1 MLADMRPSGTP
12 QQLEKRRRLAIQM
25 LKAGKTP
32 AAVARAVS
40 ASRSSVQRWQALY
53 RQAGAKGLNPK
64 PIPGRPPGLSA
75 KQKVRLER
83 LLLKGAVDAG
93 YATELWTLD
102 RITQQMWKQF
112 GLRYHPGHVWRVLR
126 SMGWSSQK
134 PERRPIQRDE
144 AAIRHW
150 RRYRWPW
157 IKKG

>member
-1 MLADMRPSGTP
+1 MRPSGTP
-12 QQLEKRRRLAIQM
+12 QQLEKRRRLAIQL

-40 ASRSSVQRWQALY
+40 ASRSSVQRWQAMY
-53 RQAGAKGLNPK
+53 QREGAKGLNQK
-64 PIPGRPPGLSA
+64 PILGRPSRLTA
-75 KQKVRLER
+75 KQKTRLER

-93 YATELWTLD
+93 YATDLWTLD
-102 RITQQMWKQF
+102 RITQQIWKRF
-112 GLRYHPGHVWRVLR
+112 GIHYHPGHVWRILHGL
-126 SMGWSSQK
+126 GWSSQK

-144 AAIRHW
+144 AAIRNW